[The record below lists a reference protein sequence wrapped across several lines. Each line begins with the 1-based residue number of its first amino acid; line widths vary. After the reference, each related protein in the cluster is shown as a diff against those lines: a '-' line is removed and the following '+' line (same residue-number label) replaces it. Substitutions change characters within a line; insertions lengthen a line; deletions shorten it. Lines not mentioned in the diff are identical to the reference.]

1 MNITGHREWLETIRA
16 YYGSLASFEDAHSAR
31 IMLRF
36 LYEKIKEETDF
47 RATLA
52 PHPEELAGWMAHSE
66 PVLLEA
72 QGYAKDLEDWFDAR
86 GLVAR

>member
-1 MNITGHREWLETIRA
+1 MNLLGHREWLETLVS
-16 YYGSLASFEDAHSAR
+16 YYGSLAAFDDARTVR

-52 PHPEELAGWMAHSE
+52 PHPEELAEWMAHSE

-72 QGYAKDLEDWFDAR
+72 RGYAKDLEDWLINR
-86 GLVAR
+86 GLTP